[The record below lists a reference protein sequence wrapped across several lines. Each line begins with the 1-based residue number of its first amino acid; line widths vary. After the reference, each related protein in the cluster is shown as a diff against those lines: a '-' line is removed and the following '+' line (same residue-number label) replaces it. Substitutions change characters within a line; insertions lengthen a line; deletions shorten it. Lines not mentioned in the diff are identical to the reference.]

1 MKVRF
6 LELAQY
12 ELDDAFV
19 WYEEHI
25 QGLGRELLDEVDRSI
40 RRVARWPLAGEEKGR
55 NDEN

>member
-19 WYEEHI
+19 WYEEQM
-25 QGLGRELLDEVDRSI
+25 QGLGRERGQSYIVLSRERLRKI
-40 RRVARWPLAGEEKGR
+40 K
-55 NDEN
+55 NM

>member
-25 QGLGRELLDEVDRSI
+25 QGLGWELLAEVDRFI
-40 RRVARWPLAGEEKGR
+40 RRVAQWPLPKPAIRE
-55 NDEN
+55 

>member
-19 WYEEHI
+19 WYEEQM
-25 QGLGRELLDEVDRSI
+25 QGLGRDRRLLTMLTSI
-40 RRVARWPLAGEEKGR
+40 LVACV
-55 NDEN
+55 